1 MILAIDP
8 GPEESAYLRMTRDG
22 YPSAICF
29 GKQSNDVVTGILKGA
44 WLDKHDTVVIE
55 EIQNQGMPAG
65 RTTMQTA
72 MWVGRFTQ
80 VAHDIGLPV
89 ALVGRRDIKLHW
101 CGNMRAKDANVRQA
115 LLDHYGPQGTKKNP
129 GVTYGIKKDIWSALA
144 IAGYWYAK
152 QQGQA

>member
-8 GPEESAYLRMTRDG
+8 GPEESAWLSMFNGMPRGFDKVGNDEIIRKLRRST
-22 YPSAICF
+22 YKP
-29 GKQSNDVVTGILKGA
+29 VL
-44 WLDKHDTVVIE
+44 VIE

-65 RTTMQTA
+65 KTTMQTA

-101 CGNMRAKDANVRQA
+101 CNNMRAKDANVRQA
-115 LLDHYGPQGTKKNP
+115 LIDHYGPPGTKKNP
-129 GVTYGIKKDIWSALA
+129 GATYGIKNDVWSALA
-144 IAGYWYAK
+144 IAGYWHAK
-152 QQGQA
+152 QNGRA